1 MNSPSSESIATSP
14 VVQELTD
21 EQWQRVEPLLPET
34 LHDDGPRRGRPP
46 IEIRHVLNS
55 VMWVLHTRAPWSA
68 MPEHYVPYQTAHR
81 YYLRWKKTGVLSAI
95 MLALFKTDDALETR
109 ATRKGG
115 VRAG

>member
-1 MNSPSSESIATSP
+1 MNSSIAETIANWP
-14 VVQELTD
+14 VVQKLTD
-21 EQWQRVEPLLPET
+21 EQWHRVAPLLPEVQ
-34 LHDDGPRRGRPP
+34 HDGPRRGRPP
-46 IEIRHVLNS
+46 IDIRDVLNS

-81 YYLRWKKTGVLSAI
+81 YYLRWKKSGVLTAI
-95 MLALFKTDDALETR
+95 MLALFNTDVALETR